1 VHKPRFQD
9 LLKEVMMAGKGFAPK
24 DSKGVKTV
32 AYTPSAQP
40 PLPDFMPDG
49 SPWPDE
55 TITFWAALREYPL
68 SVDWTLI
75 EWLYHMDTAVMHGE
89 FWLTG
94 KATFASELRLR
105 LAKIGATAEDRARLR
120 IAFANADEAESKGSG
135 DKPPSARDTFSGL
148 RTVK

>member
-1 VHKPRFQD
+1 
-9 LLKEVMMAGKGFAPK
+9 MSGKGFAPK
-24 DSKGVKTV
+24 NATNVKTV
-32 AYTPSAQP
+32 SYTPSSQP
-40 PLPDFMPDG
+40 PLPEFMPNG

-55 TITFWAALREYPL
+55 TKAFWKALAEYPL

-75 EWLYHMDTAVMHGE
+75 EWLYHMDTAALHGE

-94 KATFASELRLR
+94 KATYASELRLR

-120 IAFANADEAESKGSG
+120 IAFANADEAESKGSAP
-135 DKPPSARDTFSGL
+135 KAPSARDTFSGL

>member
-1 VHKPRFQD
+1 V
-9 LLKEVMMAGKGFAPK
+9 AGKGFAPK
-24 DSKGVKTV
+24 DPKNIKTV
-32 AYTPSAQP
+32 NYTPSSQP

-55 TITFWAALREYPL
+55 TIAFWAALAEYPL

-75 EWLYHMDTAVMHGE
+75 EWLYHMDTAVLHGE

-94 KATFASELRLR
+94 KATYASELRLR

-120 IAFANADEAESKGSG
+120 IAFANADDAESRGTVR
-135 DKPPSARDTFSGL
+135 PPQSSKEQFGGL
-148 RTVK
+148 RSV